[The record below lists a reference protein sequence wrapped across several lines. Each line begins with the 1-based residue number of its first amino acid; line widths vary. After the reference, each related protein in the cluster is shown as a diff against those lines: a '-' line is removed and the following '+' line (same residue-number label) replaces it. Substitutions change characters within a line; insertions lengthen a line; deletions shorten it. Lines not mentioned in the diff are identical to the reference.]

1 MHMEISFEDKLGEL
15 EQIVEKLEKG
25 QISLDESLKLFE
37 HGIILSRECNAM
49 LETARQKVE
58 KLIEEDNNLK
68 SEEFALKD
76 ENIRNGTI

>member
-1 MHMEISFEDKLGEL
+1 MEISFEDKLDEL

-37 HGIILSRECNAM
+37 HGIILSRECNTM

-68 SEEFALKD
+68 SEEFTLKD
-76 ENIRNGTI
+76 ENIRNSTI